1 MQNLKYF
8 TLEIAEE
15 EIKYYKS
22 SLNKKTE
29 EFDEIFKRI
38 DNNEQ
43 VMENMKIE
51 NTKLKEEINILNKKA
66 KNLAN

>member
-43 VMENMKIE
+43 EMENMKIE

>member
-1 MQNLKYF
+1 LQNLKYF

-43 VMENMKIE
+43 EMENMKIE